1 MRETV
6 TSLIARNGQLAFVAA
21 VTATLLAF
29 VFGLATDGSI
39 GIGQLVVYSFAAG
52 FGLEFVCSAW
62 TGRWRSGSRSRQLQ
76 S

>member
-6 TSLIARNGQLAFVAA
+6 TSHIARNGQLAFVAA

-29 VFGLATDGSI
+29 VFNPAASGAVDVGN
-39 GIGQLVVYSFAAG
+39 LVVYSFAAG

-76 S
+76 N